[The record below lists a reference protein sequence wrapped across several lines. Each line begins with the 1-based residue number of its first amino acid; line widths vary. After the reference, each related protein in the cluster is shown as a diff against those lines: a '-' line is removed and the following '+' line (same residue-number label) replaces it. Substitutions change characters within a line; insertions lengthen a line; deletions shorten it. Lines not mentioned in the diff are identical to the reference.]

1 MTTPSLNSQRM
12 ALLEP
17 AVNLNPNPAKGG
29 GDIAVADGIALVAEA
44 GPAGTAADLLEVKPQ
59 SSQISVHV
67 VKEGETLSQ
76 IAELYDVSVN
86 TIRWANDIERN
97 DVVHPGQELI
107 ILPVTGIQ
115 HIVQKGETL
124 ALIAK
129 KYDADADEIAN
140 YNVIALNAEL
150 TVGEQILIPDGVIAP
165 PPTPKS
171 TASIIL
177 PVGGST
183 AAPASSAGFTNPL
196 PGSVKTQGIHGYN
209 GVDLGG
215 TPAGSPVLAAA
226 GGTVI
231 VAKGMG
237 WNGGYGSYVV
247 VQHSNGTQTLY
258 AHLSSVSVSVGSLVG
273 AGDKLGGVG
282 NTGRSTGNHLH
293 FEVRGA
299 ANPFR

>member
-1 MTTPSLNSQRM
+1 MTTSLNSQRM

-17 AVNLNPNPAKGG
+17 ATNLNPNPAKGG
-29 GDIAVADGIALVAEA
+29 GNITVADGIALVPES

-67 VKEGETLSQ
+67 VKEGETLSHV
-76 IAELYDVSVN
+76 AELYDVSVN
-86 TIRWANDIERN
+86 TIRWANDIGRG
-97 DVVHPGQELI
+97 DIVRPGDELI

-115 HIVQKGETL
+115 HTVAKGETL
-124 ALIAK
+124 ASVAK
-129 KYDADADEIAN
+129 KYEADIDEVAN
-140 YNVIALNAEL
+140 YNVLSVDAEL
-150 TVGEQILIPDGVIAP
+150 VVGEHIIIPDGVIA
-165 PPTPKS
+165 
-171 TASIIL
+171 
-177 PVGGST
+177 
-183 AAPASSAGFTNPL
+183 AAPAPPSFSASVPRSVGSQTTPASGAGFINPL
-196 PGSVKTQGIHGYN
+196 PGSIKTQGIHGYN

-231 VAKGMG
+231 VAKASG

-247 VQHSNGTQTLY
+247 VQHGNGLQTLY
-258 AHLSSVSVSVGSLVG
+258 AHLSSVSVGVGQSVDTGTKV
-273 AGDKLGGVG
+273 GGVG
-282 NTGRSTGNHLH
+282 STGRSTGTHLH